1 MIQKVKLEEIQ
12 YILRGFE
19 DSIPLYSGGLFIAG
33 EKLQV
38 TKADDQSIYAQKVR
52 HSHETLADG
61 SLNREYKGGEGVC
74 VVKSSES
81 IIVAH
86 YPETV
91 APGDAASIVGQLSAY
106 LTSIGY

>member
-61 SLNREYKGGEGVC
+61 SLNREYNRVGR
-74 VVKSSES
+74 
-81 IIVAH
+81 
-86 YPETV
+86 
-91 APGDAASIVGQLSAY
+91 ASVW
-106 LTSIGY
+106 